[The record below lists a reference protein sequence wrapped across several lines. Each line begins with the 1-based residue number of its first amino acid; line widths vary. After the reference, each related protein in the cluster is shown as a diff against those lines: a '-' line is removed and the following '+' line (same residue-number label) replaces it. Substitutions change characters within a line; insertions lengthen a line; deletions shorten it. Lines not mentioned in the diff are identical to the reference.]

1 MKFVLIASL
10 LALATIV
17 AWVIVAGIEHRR
29 ELDQLE
35 EDYLARHNES
45 FINPFVTTQSEEV
58 EDLAKEE
65 SYLKYLNDEKENK

>member
-17 AWVIVAGIEHRR
+17 AWVIIAGIEHRR
-29 ELDQLE
+29 ELDQIE
-35 EDYLARHNES
+35 EDYLVRHNKS
-45 FINPFVTTQSEEV
+45 FINPYVTTQSEEV

-65 SYLKYLNDEKENK
+65 QYLKYLNNEKENK

>member
-35 EDYLARHNES
+35 EDYLARYNES
-45 FINPFVTTQSEEV
+45 FINPFVKTQSEEV

>member
-17 AWVIVAGIEHRR
+17 AWVIIAGIEHRR
-29 ELDQLE
+29 ELDQIE
-35 EDYLARHNES
+35 EDYLVRHNES

-65 SYLKYLNDEKENK
+65 SYLKYLNDEKEDK

>member
-17 AWVIVAGIEHRR
+17 AWVIIAGIEHRR

-45 FINPFVTTQSEEV
+45 FINPFVNTQSEDV

-65 SYLKYLNDEKENK
+65 SYLNYLNDEKENK